1 MVERPASVIEEG
13 VFLAAKDAMIPGCSV
28 CQYMENLSKDR
39 ILWEDNY
46 WIGGA
51 LLDVP
56 GWVMVMTKRHVE
68 GIWALSDE
76 EAVRFGPMMRDI
88 AGALKDITG
97 AERIHYAAMGE
108 VAPHYHNAILPRLPG
123 GKPVWDSMAM
133 VARAQEDANPDA
145 SRTIEDMLRE
155 RLGSFR
161 SNLAAAARQHAVRI

>member
-1 MVERPASVIEEG
+1 MIGEDD
-13 VFLAAKDAMIPGCSV
+13 FLAAKDAMIPGCSV
-28 CQYMENLSKDR
+28 CQYMENLSQDR
-39 ILWEDNY
+39 ILWEDDY

-88 AGALKDITG
+88 AGTLKDVTG

-108 VAPHYHNAILPRLPG
+108 VAPHYHNAILPRRPG
-123 GKPVWDSMAM
+123 ETPVWDSMAM
-133 VARAQEDANPDA
+133 VARAKEDADPVG
-145 SRTIEDMLRE
+145 SRAIEDRLRE
-155 RLGSFR
+155 SLGPFR
-161 SNLAAAARQHAVRI
+161 RNLAARQQAARP